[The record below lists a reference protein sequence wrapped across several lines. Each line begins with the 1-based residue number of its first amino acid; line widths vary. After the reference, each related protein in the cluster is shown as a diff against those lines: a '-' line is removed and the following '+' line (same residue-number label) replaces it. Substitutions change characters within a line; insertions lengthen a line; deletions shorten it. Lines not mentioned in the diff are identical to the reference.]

1 MSDDLCIAFL
11 CLEIGKCRKGVRMA
25 NTTPVMRMTK
35 RYGKTTY
42 IVNAF
47 CNESS
52 GCTFEDKLLELIRN
66 DMNHAGDASADM
78 ANHNAASGDSGAA

>member
-1 MSDDLCIAFL
+1 
-11 CLEIGKCRKGVRMA
+11 MA

-66 DMNHAGDASADM
+66 DMNHVGDASADM
-78 ANHNAASGDSGAA
+78 VDRNAAPNDSGAA

>member
-1 MSDDLCIAFL
+1 
-11 CLEIGKCRKGVRMA
+11 MA
-25 NTTPVMRMTK
+25 LTTPVMRMTK

-52 GCTFEDKLLELIRN
+52 GCTFEDKLLELIQN
-66 DMNHAGDASADM
+66 DMNQVGDASADM
-78 ANHNAASGDSGAA
+78 ENHNAASGDSGAA

>member
-1 MSDDLCIAFL
+1 
-11 CLEIGKCRKGVRMA
+11 MA

-52 GCTFEDKLLELIRN
+52 GCNFEDKLLELIRN
-66 DMNHAGDASADM
+66 DMNHAGDANADRDER
-78 ANHNAASGDSGAA
+78 NAVSDDSGAA

>member
-1 MSDDLCIAFL
+1 
-11 CLEIGKCRKGVRMA
+11 MA

-66 DMNHAGDASADM
+66 DMNHVGDASADM